1 MNIKRINIKLVAL
14 ILFGALAMGAR
25 ETRADGVSYTGT
37 LASSTD
43 TFQATLTLSSA
54 SSVALQTFGFGGGVN
69 QAGASIAA
77 GGTDP
82 FLAIFSGTGAGAML
96 LTDAFAN
103 GFATS
108 LDLSNYGGF
117 AGCPN
122 AGTQNIGGSATCGD
136 VRMSLGTLSAG
147 TYTVLL
153 SDGQYIANA
162 VFDNGTLGEGF
173 TDLTGGQFCNL
184 SINGTGC
191 SASGAYA
198 LDVITSSSVTAT
210 PEPSSLL
217 LLGAGIIPLT
227 SKMRRRR
234 SAARAQK

>member
-1 MNIKRINIKLVAL
+1 MSTKRINVKLAAL
-14 ILFGALAMGAR
+14 ILLGALAMGAQA
-25 ETRADGVSYTGT
+25 RADAVSYSGT

-43 TFQATLTLSSA
+43 TFQVTLTLSLT
-54 SSVALQTFGFGGGVN
+54 SSVVLQTFGFGGGVN
-69 QAGASIAA
+69 QAGTNIAA

-82 FLAIFSGTGAGAML
+82 FLAIFSGVGAGATL
-96 LTDAFAN
+96 LTDASAN

-108 LDLSNYGGF
+108 ADLSNYTSF
-117 AGCPN
+117 TGCPK

-136 VRMSLGTLSAG
+136 IRMSLGALSAG
-147 TYTVLL
+147 TYTILL
-153 SDGQYIANA
+153 SDGQYLANA